1 MPDAPTPEMLKRMR
15 MDEEEEA
22 PQNGIVDKGKSRAVT
37 VEDVDEDAER
47 MEEDFAPG
55 GDADYFAEED
65 EEGRFYGGGL
75 TQEQKDIL
83 NIFDRAGGE
92 EAREDVSVLPIA
104 TVQTLMS
111 GQIEELSLPGIRR
124 LLKRFEAAAN
134 KNQNQRSKYPDDPTK
149 CVELTVTR
157 TVF

>member
-15 MDEEEEA
+15 MDEEET
-22 PQNGIVDKGKSRAVT
+22 PQNGTVDKGKSRAVT

-47 MEEDFAPG
+47 MDEDFAPG

-92 EAREDVSVLPIA
+92 EAREDVSALSNA
-104 TVQTLMS
+104 TVQTLIS
-111 GQIEELSLPGIRR
+111 EIS
-124 LLKRFEAAAN
+124 
-134 KNQNQRSKYPDDPTK
+134 RSKSCLFLAFADS
-149 CVELTVTR
+149 
-157 TVF
+157 

>member
-15 MDEEEEA
+15 MDEEA
-22 PQNGIVDKGKSRAVT
+22 TSQNGTVDKGKSRAVT
-37 VEDVDEDAER
+37 VEDVDEDAEQ
-47 MEEDFAPG
+47 MDDTFAPG

-92 EAREDVSVLPIA
+92 EAREDVSGMFQHFCA
-104 TVQTLMS
+104 DM
-111 GQIEELSLPGIRR
+111 
-124 LLKRFEAAAN
+124 
-134 KNQNQRSKYPDDPTK
+134 D
-149 CVELTVTR
+149 
-157 TVF
+157 

>member
-15 MDEEEEA
+15 MDEEET
-22 PQNGIVDKGKSRAVT
+22 PQNGTVDKGKSRAVT

-92 EAREDVSVLPIA
+92 EAREDVSALSNA

-111 GQIEELSLPGIRR
+111 G
-124 LLKRFEAAAN
+124 
-134 KNQNQRSKYPDDPTK
+134 
-149 CVELTVTR
+149 
-157 TVF
+157 

>member
-15 MDEEEEA
+15 MDEEA
-22 PQNGIVDKGKSRAVT
+22 SPQNGAVDKGQSRAVT
-37 VEDVDEDAER
+37 VEDVDEEAER

-92 EAREDVSVLPIA
+92 EAREDVSA
-104 TVQTLMS
+104 
-111 GQIEELSLPGIRR
+111 LSISVVREPTSSPFR
-124 LLKRFEAAAN
+124 LKSYLFLAFA
-134 KNQNQRSKYPDDPTK
+134 D
-149 CVELTVTR
+149 
-157 TVF
+157 F

>member
-15 MDEEEEA
+15 MDEEA
-22 PQNGIVDKGKSRAVT
+22 SPQNGAVDKGKSRAVT
-37 VEDVDEDAER
+37 VEDVDEEAER

-92 EAREDVSVLPIA
+92 EAREDVSA
-104 TVQTLMS
+104 
-111 GQIEELSLPGIRR
+111 LSISVVREPTSCLFR
-124 LLKRFEAAAN
+124 LKSYLFLAFA
-134 KNQNQRSKYPDDPTK
+134 D
-149 CVELTVTR
+149 
-157 TVF
+157 F